1 MARSLQKEEK
11 LKAKLRSKT
20 KEWKYLKDSKKD
32 FDDLFSIYEC
42 ELNHILSELSEY
54 SKKDVSSPSFVPP
67 MDLRGNY
74 SDDGFYESNENQ
86 KIHSPSW
93 AKKLYKQIALQTHP
107 DRVRLLSISDEEKIK
122 REKIFKEAVNSL
134 KEKNYE
140 SLIDFAHDLNLEVE
154 IVDVAHLALIEKS
167 IQKLATELKSKKEL
181 VPWIWGNLN
190 EDRSQQIG
198 LIFFIWEEIREPLV
212 PHEVVEAYLK
222 CYEENDTTD
231 SWKIKY
237 LSRLS
242 KIKPKQRK
250 HPGPAIG
257 MLRRQKRCLSET

>member
-11 LKAKLRSKT
+11 LKTKLRSKI

-42 ELNHILSELSEY
+42 ELNHVLSELSEY
-54 SKKDVSSPSFVPP
+54 SKKDISSPSFVPP

-74 SDDGFYESNENQ
+74 NDDGFYESGENQ

-107 DRVRLLSISDEEKIK
+107 DRIRLLSISDEEKIK
-122 REKIFKEAVNSL
+122 REKIFKEAVESL

-140 SLIDFAHDLNLEVE
+140 SLINFAHDLNLEVE
-154 IVDVAHLALIEKS
+154 IEDDVHLALVEKS

-181 VPWIWGNLN
+181 VPWVWGNLE
-190 EDRSQQIG
+190 EDPVQQVG
-198 LIFFIWEEIREPLV
+198 LIFFIWEELGEPCI
-212 PHEVVEAYLK
+212 PQEIVEAYLK

-231 SWKIKY
+231 VWRIKY

-242 KIKPKQRK
+242 KIKPEQRK
-250 HPGPAIG
+250 HPGPSIG
-257 MLRRQKRCLSET
+257 QIRRQKK